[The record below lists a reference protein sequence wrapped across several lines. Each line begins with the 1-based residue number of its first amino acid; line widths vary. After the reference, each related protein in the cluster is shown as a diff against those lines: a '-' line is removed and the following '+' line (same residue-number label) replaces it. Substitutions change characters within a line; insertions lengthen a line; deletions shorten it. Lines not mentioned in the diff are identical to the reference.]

1 MTGVIERMVLQGSGQ
16 QRGRYAVARVLGGA
30 EQLVGQLGLLW
41 GRCQAESAE
50 SAELL
55 AFWGTA
61 ASLKHA
67 RIRVRD
73 TY

>member
-1 MTGVIERMVLQGSGQ
+1 MMLKGSGQ
-16 QRGRYAVARVLGGA
+16 QRGRYGVARVLGGA

-50 SAELL
+50 LL

-67 RIRVRD
+67 RIRVRG
-73 TY
+73 YLLSL